1 MAISASIIAIS
12 AGITAGTSIYSASQ
26 ANKANKRA
34 GAAADEQAASQRKLL
49 DEAKTKSANDT
60 SIANRDASREKQ
72 RRAALAAQGRNDT
85 LLTGPL
91 GASGTPATTGKTI
104 LGN

>member
-1 MAISASIIAIS
+1 MAITTSIIA
-12 AGITAGTSIYSASQ
+12 ATANIGTSVYSAQQ
-26 ANKANKRA
+26 ASKANKQA
-34 GAAADEQAASQRKLL
+34 SNAANDQAVAQRKLL
-49 DEAKTKSANDT
+49 DEAKAKSANDT
-60 SIANRDASREKQ
+60 SIANRDAAREKQ

-104 LGN
+104 LGG